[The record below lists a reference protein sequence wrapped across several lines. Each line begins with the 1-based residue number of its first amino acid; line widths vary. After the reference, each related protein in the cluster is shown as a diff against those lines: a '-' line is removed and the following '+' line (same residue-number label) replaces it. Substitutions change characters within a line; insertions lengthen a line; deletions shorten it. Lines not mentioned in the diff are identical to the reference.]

1 MAKKNWIQD
10 AVNPKHMAKRRKK
23 HEQGGSIDF
32 LMPMIEKFQLGKK
45 LPPAQINSATLNW
58 TKDQSGKTDNRYV
71 SVSRIID
78 NPGTAQADTTFM
90 LTDSNPKMNKNY
102 YINKNNSQL
111 KTDSIG
117 GTSFKTLNPEAIS
130 QLKTT
135 INNYFASPNQNL
147 IKFKKGGRLSKDY
160 IAEAKEKAGGSN
172 VGNKTFANGQKRTG
186 PYVGPSGGAPRGSY
200 PIPDL
205 KHAKAALALAH
216 NAPNPE
222 GIKQAVYRKFPELKK

>member
-1 MAKKNWIQD
+1 
-10 AVNPKHMAKRRKK
+10 
-23 HEQGGSIDF
+23 
-32 LMPMIEKFQLGKK
+32 
-45 LPPAQINSATLNW
+45 
-58 TKDQSGKTDNRYV
+58 
-71 SVSRIID
+71 
-78 NPGTAQADTTFM
+78 M

-172 VGNKTFANGQKRTG
+172 VGAPKRILSNSRFKTC
-186 PYVGPSGGAPRGSY
+186 
-200 PIPDL
+200 
-205 KHAKAALALAH
+205 
-216 NAPNPE
+216 
-222 GIKQAVYRKFPELKK
+222 